1 MNKVLTK
8 AEEQVM
14 QVLWKVGKGGLR
26 DIAEAMPDP
35 KPHVNTVATILKIL
49 TEKGF
54 VCIEPVGRVNLYR
67 QKVSKDKYSKQSMKR
82 LVDAYFSG
90 SYSNAI
96 SFLVDSKSVSIDDLE
111 LLVKNLKDK

>member
-8 AEEQVM
+8 AEEQIM

-26 DIAEAMPDP
+26 DIVEAIPEP
-35 KPHVNTVATILKIL
+35 RPHINTVATILKIL

-54 VCIEPVGRVNLYR
+54 VGIEPVGRVNLYR
-67 QKVSKDKYSKQSMKR
+67 PKVSKDKYSKQSIER

-90 SYSNAI
+90 SYSSAI
-96 SFLVDSKSVSIDDLE
+96 SFLVDNKNVSIDDLE
-111 LLVKNLKDK
+111 LLIKNLKNK